1 MERILVDDLINDV
14 RITIDENVPESSYLF
29 ETTDNLE
36 LDDIIRNKLIDAVRL
51 VFEDAPL
58 SQLEP
63 TNYDTSSAQE
73 TFSDGS
79 GLIVLPEDFLRL
91 VGLKLETWSRV
102 VSSVHIPE
110 SATDLMQHNKYVRG
124 SHIKPRC
131 VFGHNTDGE
140 RAIYYYTAGKDS
152 SGAYDHSISH
162 FHYIPIPAI
171 EEGDNGETI
180 AMPTLLRFAVV
191 NYCAGL
197 TLVTR
202 GMVDAG
208 NQFINLATTSFS

>member
-14 RITIDENVPESSYLF
+14 RITLDENVPESSYLF
-29 ETTDNLE
+29 ESSDNLE
-36 LDDIIRNKLIDAVRL
+36 LDDIIRSKLVDAVRL

-58 SQLEP
+58 SHLEP
-63 TNYDTSSAQE
+63 TAYSATSAQE
-73 TFSDGS
+73 TFADGS

-91 VGLKLETWSRV
+91 IGLKLETWSRAV
-102 VSSVHIPE
+102 HLIQAPSS
-110 SATDLMQHNKYVRG
+110 SFDLMQHNKYVRG
-124 SHIKPRC
+124 SHIKPVC
-131 VFGHNTDGE
+131 VFGHNDAGE
-140 RAIYYYTAGKDS
+140 RAIYYYTAGKDAE
-152 SGAYDHSISH
+152 GAYDHAISY
-162 FHYIPIPAI
+162 FHYIPIPVI
-171 EEGDNGETI
+171 ENDTDGETI

-197 TLVTR
+197 TLVSR